1 MRRSLR
7 MTELAA
13 WALGLA
19 CASTLIYDRVEALS
33 AQRAANDLVA
43 SARALPAARFTPTG
57 WAPTS
62 KVKPVSDP
70 NQVLGE
76 LNIPAL
82 RLSTPIVD
90 NDDDESLMM
99 GAGHVRGTAMPGG
112 LGNFVIAAHRDTYFR
127 PLAGIHAGM
136 KMQVVT
142 AEGTYTYIVE
152 STKIVTPADVD
163 VLDMGQVPQMTLI
176 TCYPFHY
183 IGSAP
188 QRFVVQAKLQ
198 GF

>member
-1 MRRSLR
+1 

-13 WALGLA
+13 WGLGLV
-19 CASTLIYDRVEALS
+19 CASTLVYDRVEAYS
-33 AQRAANDLVA
+33 AQEAADQIAA
-43 SARALPAARFTPTG
+43 SATVPAAGRLTRTG

-62 KVKPVSDP
+62 KIKPVGDP
-70 NQVLGE
+70 NQVLGK
-76 LNIPAL
+76 LSIPAL

-90 NDDDESLMM
+90 DDDDESLMM

-112 LGNFVIAAHRDTYFR
+112 LGNFVVAAHRDTYFR

-152 STKIVTPADVD
+152 STKIVSPADVD

-188 QRFVVQAKLQ
+188 QRFIVQARLQ